1 MIRLWDFKNI
11 AMPALFKQTPKI
23 VSLEARLQLK
33 NIKCL
38 IVIFWAF
45 LDFQGLNLAADM
57 YPFTTQLASWKIDT
71 DWVIEIK
78 FRILENA
85 LP

>member
-1 MIRLWDFKNI
+1 
-11 AMPALFKQTPKI
+11 MPALFKQTPKI

-57 YPFTTQLASWKIDT
+57 YLFTTQLAS
-71 DWVIEIK
+71 
-78 FRILENA
+78 
-85 LP
+85 